1 MFSSHPKADINYLV
15 SSDQVQVIGV
25 SLAMD
30 GTALKPELEFDTRQ
44 KRIIGLTYKVDWN
57 YVCDNPVPKPEEIK
71 ANLITSAAVTFM
83 TTVDNSSM
91 MPVGVHYHPKSV
103 SGEDILSQML
113 GMAKTVQVCDR
124 CLNKQPAKNHIVTHN
139 TSQCN
144 STKCDRCLEIKAVC
158 QECQRK
164 GHFSYL
170 PALSCCES
178 CREESVQCRKVAV
191 LAVVTDCEER
201 NKQAKKVETL
211 AGDGSEGAQD
221 GTKKSCSFVQVHG
234 ICSVSDTPFTTDAAA
249 GKIKLMTGL
258 SGTTDFLKHLGI
270 LYDIF
275 GITCK
280 ASTSQP
286 ITPEQV
292 IQNLNTVDEY
302 IKATVMSIKERN
314 NLKEDSTTNGPQGT
328 VSQKTQISIKLL
340 LNGVKSLMSKV
351 TTVNPN
357 YKDTIDWK
365 TLLTT
370 IVENL
375 HAMPQFHS

>member
-71 ANLITSAAVTFM
+71 ANLITSAEVTFM
-83 TTVDNSSM
+83 TTVDNSST

-103 SGEDILSQML
+103 SGEEILLQML

-302 IKATVMSIKERN
+302 IKATVMSVKERN

>member
-302 IKATVMSIKERN
+302 IKATVMDVKERN

>member
-270 LYDIF
+270 LYNTF

-280 ASTSQP
+280 DSTSQP

-302 IKATVMSIKERN
+302 IKATVMSVKERN

>member
-1 MFSSHPKADINYLV
+1 
-15 SSDQVQVIGV
+15 
-25 SLAMD
+25 MD

-71 ANLITSAAVTFM
+71 ANLITSAEVTFM
-83 TTVDNSSM
+83 TTVDNSST

-103 SGEDILSQML
+103 SGEEILLQML

-280 ASTSQP
+280 DSTSQP

-302 IKATVMSIKERN
+302 IKATVMSVKERN